1 MPICPVEFKT
11 KSQFRQIDIQFFP
24 AEYGFVVIY
33 YISFIDASYIVFLA
47 VPACWNRNSIPDCRT
62 YIPSSCE

>member
-33 YISFIDASYIVFLA
+33 YICLPEPQFDTGLQNVHTVVL
-47 VPACWNRNSIPDCRT
+47 
-62 YIPSSCE
+62 

>member
-24 AEYGFVVIY
+24 TEYGFVVIY
-33 YISFIDASYIVFLA
+33 YISFIDASYIVF
-47 VPACWNRNSIPDCRT
+47 
-62 YIPSSCE
+62 